1 MAAKH
6 RQCIW
11 GFVVETHGVCSIQY
25 IYIYIYIF
33 FLIGDLIPGMPESE
47 GFRGTEL
54 GNGEDGWVFSRN
66 KNDQS
71 TFLLQTFD

>member
-1 MAAKH
+1 MH
-6 RQCIW
+6 L
-11 GFVVETHGVCSIQY
+11 GFRYGDLRCLQYTVY
-25 IYIYIYIF
+25 IYI

-66 KNDQS
+66 KND
-71 TFLLQTFD
+71 